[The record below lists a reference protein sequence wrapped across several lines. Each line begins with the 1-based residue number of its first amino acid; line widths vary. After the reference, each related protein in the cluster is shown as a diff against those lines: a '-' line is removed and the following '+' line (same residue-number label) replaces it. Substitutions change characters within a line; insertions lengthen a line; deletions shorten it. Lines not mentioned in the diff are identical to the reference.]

1 MGVFLAGKAALGLT
15 STADV
20 RRDTMSALSHAE
32 VSALS
37 TTSGGLIGG
46 ETVGIRGQR
55 LGGVTTVWF
64 GGQEAELV
72 TVTSTE
78 VTVVVPH
85 SISYEP
91 GEVSVTVETTDGS
104 LSDGLTWQYVVAT
117 AVDRQ
122 LEYAFRHWNDYNLT
136 YFGDFNVWGGDCM
149 NFVSQTLLARG
160 WGVTDEW
167 FNNAQEEWG
176 DAFVHV
182 PSFDAWLSQHPEYG
196 AVRLDLDDRDR
207 AKIGDVVV
215 FDWDGDG
222 SLDHAQ
228 VISQVRTVGDE
239 TRIAMVGHNM
249 DTMYRDL
256 DGALE
261 LQGGPH
267 AQAWIWSIP

>member
-1 MGVFLAGKAALGLT
+1 MGVLLAGNAALGLT
-15 STADV
+15 DGSQV
-20 RRDTMSALSHAE
+20 RRDLTASLSQTE
-32 VSALS
+32 VTGLT
-37 TTSGGLIGG
+37 TTSGGLSGG
-46 ETVGIRGQR
+46 ETVGI
-55 LGGVTTVWF
+55 LGIGLGAVTAVSF
-64 GGQEAELV
+64 GGQPADLLAV
-72 TVTSTE
+72 TNTE

-85 SISYEP
+85 TIGYEP
-91 GEVSVTVETTDGS
+91 GEVAISLETSEGPVAGD
-104 LSDGLTWQYVVAT
+104 LTWQYVVAS

-136 YFGDFNVWGGDCM
+136 YFGDFNAWGGDCM

-160 WGVTDEW
+160 WGVTEEW

-196 AVRLDLDDRDR
+196 AVRLGLNDRDQ

-228 VISQVRTVGDE
+228 VISQVTTVGDE

>member
-1 MGVFLAGKAALGLT
+1 MGVLLAGNAALGLT
-15 STADV
+15 DGSQV
-20 RRDTMSALSHAE
+20 RRDLTASLSQTE
-32 VSALS
+32 VTGLT
-37 TTSGGLIGG
+37 TTSGGLSGG
-46 ETVGIRGQR
+46 ETVGI
-55 LGGVTTVWF
+55 LGIGLGAVTAVSF
-64 GGQEAELV
+64 GGQPADLLAV
-72 TVTSTE
+72 TNTE

-85 SISYEP
+85 TIGYEP
-91 GEVSVTVETTDGS
+91 GEVAISLETSEGPVAGD
-104 LSDGLTWQYVVAT
+104 LTWQYVVAS

-136 YFGDFNVWGGDCM
+136 YFGDFNAWGGDCM

-160 WGVTDEW
+160 WRVTEEW

-196 AVRLDLDDRDR
+196 AVRLGLNDRDQ

-228 VISQVRTVGDE
+228 VISQVTTVGDE